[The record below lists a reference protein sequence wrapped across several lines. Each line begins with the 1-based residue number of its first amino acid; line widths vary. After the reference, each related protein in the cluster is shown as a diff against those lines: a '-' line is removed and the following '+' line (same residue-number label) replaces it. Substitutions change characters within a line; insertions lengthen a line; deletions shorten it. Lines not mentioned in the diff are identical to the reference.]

1 MAEEKKELWLK
12 LMPATT
18 VVFAVC
24 ATLCTFKGGGFSNK
38 SVLSQAKA
46 SDQWAYF
53 QAKGIKQV
61 ICEAQKENLMLTL
74 HGQKDPEYVTELE
87 SRIKAYESKIKKYSL
102 DKDTITA
109 KANELEAQ
117 QVDAKKHSE
126 TFGIGVIFLQI
137 SILFSSIAA
146 LVKKS
151 PLWYLSLIVG
161 IVGIAHFINGF
172 FLFW

>member
-24 ATLCTFKGGGFSNK
+24 ATLCTFKGGGFSSK
-38 SVLSQAKA
+38 SVLTQAKA
-46 SDQWAYF
+46 SDQWAYY
-53 QAKGIKQV
+53 QAKGIKLV
-61 ICEAQKENLMLTL
+61 ICEQQKENLELNL
-74 HGQKDPEYVTELE
+74 HDQKDPAYIADLE
-87 SRIKAYESKIKKYSL
+87 KRIIADVEKIKKYTT
-102 DKDTITA
+102 DKDTIEA
-109 KANELEAQ
+109 QAHALEAQ
-117 QVDAKKHSE
+117 QADAKNHAD
-126 TFGIGVIFLQI
+126 TCGFGVIFLQI

-151 PLWYLSLIVG
+151 PLWYLSLA
-161 IVGIAHFINGF
+161 VGIAGIVEFIDGL

>member
-18 VVFAVC
+18 VIFAVC

-53 QAKGIKQV
+53 QAKGIKGV
-61 ICEAQKENLMLTL
+61 LCEAQKENLILSL
-74 HGQKDPEYVTELE
+74 HGQTDTAYISELKG
-87 SRIKAYESKIKKYSL
+87 RIKAYDDKIKKYNTEKE
-102 DKDTITA
+102 DITKQA
-109 KANELEAQ
+109 HELEGQ
-117 QVDAKKHSE
+117 QVEAKKHSE
-126 TFGIGVIFLQI
+126 IFGMGVIFLQI

-146 LVKKS
+146 LIKKS

-161 IVGIAHFINGF
+161 ITGIVFFIDGF
-172 FLFW
+172 LLFF

>member
-1 MAEEKKELWLK
+1 MAEEKKELWLR

-38 SVLSQAKA
+38 SVLAQAKA
-46 SDQWAYF
+46 SDQWAYY
-53 QAKGIKQV
+53 QAKGIKLV
-61 ICEAQKENLMLTL
+61 ICEQQKENLELNL
-74 HGQKDPEYVTELE
+74 HGQKDAEYIADLE
-87 SRIKAYESKIKKYSL
+87 KRINAYEGKIKKYTFE
-102 DKDTITA
+102 KDTITA
-109 KANELEAQ
+109 QANALQDQ
-117 QVDAKKHSE
+117 QAEAKKHAD
-126 TFGIGVIFLQI
+126 TCGMGVIFLQI

-151 PLWYLSLIVG
+151 PLWYLSLAVGVVG
-161 IVGIAHFINGF
+161 IIEFINGL

>member
-1 MAEEKKELWLK
+1 MAEEKKELWLR

-46 SDQWAYF
+46 SDAWAYY
-53 QAKGIKQV
+53 QAKGIKLV
-61 ICEAQKENLMLTL
+61 ICEQQKENLELSL
-74 HGQKDPEYVTELE
+74 HDQKEASYTAELE
-87 SRIKAYESKIKKYSL
+87 KRIKAYENKIKKYSL
-102 DKDTITA
+102 EKDTITA
-109 KANELEAQ
+109 EAKGWEAK
-117 QVDAKKHSE
+117 QVDAKQHAE
-126 TFGIGVIFLQI
+126 TCGFGVIFLQI

-151 PLWYLSLIVG
+151 PLWYLSLAVG
-161 IVGIAHFINGF
+161 IVGIVEFFNGL